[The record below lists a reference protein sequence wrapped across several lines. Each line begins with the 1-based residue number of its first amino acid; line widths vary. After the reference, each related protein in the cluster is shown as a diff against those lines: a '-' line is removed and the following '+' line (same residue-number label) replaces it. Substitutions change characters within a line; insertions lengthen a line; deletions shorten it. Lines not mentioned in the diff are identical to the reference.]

1 MTRVLCCA
9 VMLLLAGLAG
19 LKLAPDQSG
28 LSEVLNMA
36 YASHEIIADTT
47 AQMLDWFEAQPVAAA
62 PN

>member
-1 MTRVLCCA
+1 
-9 VMLLLAGLAG
+9 MLLLAGLAG
-19 LKLAPDQSG
+19 LKLTPDQSG

-47 AQMLDWFEAQPVAAA
+47 GQMLDWFEAQPKATH